1 MAAGFAFKNY
11 TMIPTSNPRYRPY
24 TFVIGSKIYVGG
36 GSSYPTLNGDS
47 GSGASTN
54 RAPGGSCDLWEF
66 DIDTFVWTQ
75 KANFPGALTDSSSYR
90 GNYWIFQGVTWDG
103 IGFSYNGKGYVW
115 NPRLRYFQNNNSLY
129 SSWPSPALYE
139 YDPALNTWAMTTYNT
154 GGYWPYEDLN
164 TNSGCVIGDYCYRLS
179 CSGTNTLLDK
189 MHMGTKAIT
198 ALTPIPSSLDTG
210 GFLKHTMFS
219 LGDKFYVYGGRLY
232 NSTTLRDTRLLEYDT
247 FTGIWSRKADGLVAV
262 TDAVSASSNG
272 KGYIIGGGTLATG
285 AALTTVQR
293 YTQATDAWDY
303 AENLPTARGQGNI
316 CVINNDIYVV
326 GGTSYVQNTLGTG
339 YAPLYEIVKYS
350 YWLDAPVLTSTI
362 NNSTSVTL
370 TWTAVT
376 DATDYSVL
384 RRLVT
389 DATYTSIAIVT
400 VPTLTYNDTSI
411 NLLTSEY
418 EYRIRARKQV
428 S

>member
-36 GSSYPTLNGDS
+36 GSAYPTLYGIS
-47 GSGASTN
+47 ASGASTN
-54 RAPGGSCDLWEF
+54 KVPGGSQDLWEF

-75 KANFPGALTDSSSYR
+75 KASIPNTILDSFH
-90 GNYWIFQGVTWDG
+90 GQYWYGQGVMWDA
-103 IGFSYNGKGYVW
+103 IGFGYGEKGYVW
-115 NPRLRYFQNNNSLY
+115 GAKQRAFQNNNAYYECWPTSSL
-129 SSWPSPALYE
+129 LQ
-139 YDPALNTWAMTTYNT
+139 YDPSANTWSVILNSS
-154 GGYWPYEDLN
+154 GGYANYEDLN
-164 TNSGCVIGDYCYRLS
+164 TNTGCVIGDYCYRLS
-179 CSGTNTLLDK
+179 CSGTSTLLDR

-198 ALTPIPSSLDTG
+198 PLTPIPSSLDTG

-247 FTGIWSRKADGLVAV
+247 YTGIWSRKADGLVVV
-262 TDAVSASSNG
+262 TDAISASSNG
-272 KGYIIGGGTLATG
+272 KGYVIGGGTLATG
-285 AALTTVQR
+285 AASTTVQR
-293 YTQATDAWDY
+293 YSQETDTWDY

-316 CVINNDIYVV
+316 CTINNDIYVV
-326 GGTSYVQNTLGTG
+326 GGTSYIQNTLGTA

-370 TWTAVT
+370 NWTAVT

-389 DATYTSIAIVT
+389 DFTYTNIAYVT
-400 VPTLTYNDTSI
+400 VPTLTYTDTTI
-411 NLLTSEY
+411 NLLTTEY
-418 EYRIRARKQV
+418 EYRVRARKQI